1 MSQFY
6 FALVILIDVEASI
19 LLAFAIF
26 DRLMSCLAS
35 FMEFLE
41 APRKSKERRHTLEDV
56 ARVFID
62 ATRTQNGAQ
71 SPDTQPGRE

>member
-6 FALVILIDVEASI
+6 SVLVILIDVEASI

-41 APRKSKERRHTLEDV
+41 APHKSKERRHALADLARTVMDTMEADTKFSLEKK
-56 ARVFID
+56 
-62 ATRTQNGAQ
+62 
-71 SPDTQPGRE
+71 